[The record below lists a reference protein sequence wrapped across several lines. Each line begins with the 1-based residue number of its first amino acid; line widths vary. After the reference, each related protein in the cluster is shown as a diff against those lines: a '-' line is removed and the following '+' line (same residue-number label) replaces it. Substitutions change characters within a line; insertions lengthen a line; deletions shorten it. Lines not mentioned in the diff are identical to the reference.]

1 MNRKNVQLSVCLL
14 LICLN
19 VAFIWG
25 NSRMPAEESSAFSQQ
40 IMDTCIR
47 PILDFL
53 GEESLPDVAPE
64 GGGMHLLR
72 KLAHFSEFLLLGA
85 NFCWLF
91 HILEKKPIH
100 RFSMPLLAGMLT
112 ALLDETIQ
120 LSSPGRS
127 GQITDVWIDTAGL
140 TLGIL
145 LVLTG
150 YSIWTKHKNKTIFG
164 G

>member
-1 MNRKNVQLSVCLL
+1 MKKNLWLSLV

-19 VAFIWG
+19 MAFIWG
-25 NSRMPAEESSAFSQQ
+25 NSLMPAEESSAFSQQ
-40 IMDTCIR
+40 VMDICIQ
-47 PILDFL
+47 PILEFL
-53 GEESLPDVAPE
+53 GETALPEAAPE
-64 GGGMHLLR
+64 GGEMHLLR
-72 KLAHFSEFLLLGA
+72 KMAHFGEFMLLGA
-85 NFCWLF
+85 NLSWLF
-91 HILEKKPIH
+91 HILEQKPLH
-100 RFSMPLLAGMLT
+100 RFTMPLLLGMLT

-140 TLGIL
+140 ALGII

-150 YSIWTKHKNKTIFG
+150 YSIWTKHKKKTIHG